1 MVSIR
6 EMLSRLNSAGVEYV
20 VIGGVA
26 ARAQGSTLLT
36 DDLDV
41 CCPMTVANMANLIA
55 AIGDLEPKFRLHPK
69 QPLLPLNAESLSQ
82 FRNLI
87 LQTRLGKFDVLA
99 EVTGLG
105 QYDEVARNAVTMD
118 VFGHPTR
125 VLGLDALIAVKKAS
139 GREKDLL
146 GLKHLQAV
154 KRHLDE
160 RKD

>member
-1 MVSIR
+1 
-6 EMLSRLNSAGVEYV
+6 LSRLNSAGVEYV

-36 DDLDV
+36 DDLDI
-41 CCPMTVANMANLIA
+41 CCPMTVPNMSKLLA

-69 QPLLPLNAESLSQ
+69 HAPLPTSAESLSQ

-105 QYDEVARNAVTMD
+105 GYGEVARRSVTMEL
-118 VFGHPTR
+118 FGHPTP
-125 VLGLDALIAVKKAS
+125 VLALDALITAKKAA
-139 GREKDLL
+139 GRDKDKL
-146 GLKHLQAV
+146 GVMHLEAV
-154 KRHLDE
+154 RRRLNQ